1 MLLTLLILTLVWLG
15 KCGIEKAAVSTEGID
30 VYLEERKTEMTQKN
44 LNQLCWWCS
53 KDLEAAIEEK
63 DEYELL
69 IERRRSSSL
78 RLWNQGE
85 KNKTSQLVLNS
96 TIIEGGYPNAWGHA
110 AKARSSV
117 SSNSINTGRRVNFRT
132 SGKLM
137 LSLMLHLK
145 KKKKK
150 IKNNLWLEK
159 PPKINLSLFLHLENK
174 IIKSNQ

>member
-1 MLLTLLILTLVWLG
+1 MLLTLLILTQVWLG

-30 VYLEERKTEMTQKN
+30 VYLEERKTEMIQKN
-44 LNQLCWWCS
+44 LNKLCWWCS

-63 DEYELL
+63 DEHELL

-85 KNKTSQLVLNS
+85 KKKTSQLVLNS
-96 TIIEGGYPNAWGHA
+96 SIIEGGYPNAWGHA
-110 AKARSSV
+110 AKPRSSV

-137 LSLMLHLK
+137 LSLILHLK
-145 KKKKK
+145 KKKKF
-150 IKNNLWLEK
+150 KNNLWLEK

>member
-30 VYLEERKTEMTQKN
+30 VYLEERKTEMIQKN

-63 DEYELL
+63 DEHELL

-85 KNKTSQLVLNS
+85 KKKTSQLVLNS
-96 TIIEGGYPNAWGHA
+96 SIIEGGYPNAWGHA
-110 AKARSSV
+110 AKPRSSV
-117 SSNSINTGRRVNFRT
+117 SSKSIQGGELTFVQVENQCYLWYFI
-132 SGKLM
+132 
-137 LSLMLHLK
+137 LK
-145 KKKKK
+145 IK
-150 IKNNLWLEK
+150 IKNLRTTFDWR
-159 PPKINLSLFLHLENK
+159 SLQRSTCLCFCIWRTK
-174 IIKSNQ
+174 